1 MLNLIYLSLILGF
14 VGDSSVVDDSV
25 WGTGLPGPAEPRQ
38 PPTCPTAVA
47 VPVPH
52 VERKELNGAISLAP
66 RPLAPPPRPADPP
79 AGCGWLLH
87 YCTKYCEWY
96 YWHVEQRICLWR
108 WVRTATGLTLRDAAT
123 LPIV

>member
-1 MLNLIYLSLILGF
+1 MMEQLRMEEEPLAELMAGLSL
-14 VGDSSVVDDSV
+14 
-25 WGTGLPGPAEPRQ
+25 EPS
-38 PPTCPTAVA
+38 
-47 VPVPH
+47 H